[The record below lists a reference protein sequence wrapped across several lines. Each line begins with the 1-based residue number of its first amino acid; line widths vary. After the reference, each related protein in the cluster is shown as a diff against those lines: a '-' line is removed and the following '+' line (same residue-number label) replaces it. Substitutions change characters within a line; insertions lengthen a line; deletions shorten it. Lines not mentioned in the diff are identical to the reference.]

1 MRNTLPPVFVI
12 SLPASVDRRAHMRKM
27 LDPLPLQY
35 EFVDGVDGKQLSAEE
50 VNQVYDEKII
60 GIYSNIRSRLLLRE
74 IGVYMSHVKAYEMIS
89 SRNISEALIL
99 EDDVYLSP
107 DLIPFLEHRDRLPK
121 DWRLVH
127 IAETFGPIT
136 GWHRKFHQ
144 IYKNYKVGLPYGTA
158 WGALGYLIR
167 GDLAKEFTQ
176 SAYPMLGVID
186 GRLFDIRYSLSAYYL
201 LTGEEKLVWEATDE
215 KGKLFE
221 STIDEN
227 KARSRMP
234 GIDMPTDR
242 DRKHLEPKP
251 PTVLRIKKF
260 CHKLIIRV
268 LVYFFPPKK
277 HQGHPIIGVK
287 DGYQVRMKFI
297 RFLAALCL
305 GWKRR

>member
-12 SLPASVDRRAHMRKM
+12 SLPAAVDRRAHMRKM

-35 EFVDGVDGKQLSAEE
+35 EFVDAVDGKQLSAEE
-50 VNQVYDEKII
+50 VNQVYDEKIV
-60 GIYSNIRSRLLLRE
+60 GIYDKPCLLLRE

-89 SRNISEALIL
+89 QRNISEALIL
-99 EDDVYLSP
+99 EDDVCLSP
-107 DLIPFLEHRDRLPK
+107 DLIPFLEHRNRLPK

-127 IAETFGPIT
+127 IAETFGTII
-136 GWHRKFHQ
+136 GWHRKFYQ

-167 GDLAKEFTQ
+167 GDLAEEFTQ

-186 GRLFDIRYSLSAYYL
+186 ERLFNIRYSLSAYYL
-201 LTGEEKLVWEATDE
+201 LAGGEKLVWEATDE

-227 KARSRMP
+227 KVRSRMT
-234 GIDMPTDR
+234 GIDTMNR
-242 DRKHLEPKP
+242 VQKRLGRKAS
-251 PTVLRIKKF
+251 TILRIKKS
-260 CHKLIIRV
+260 CRKLIIRV

-287 DGYQVRMKFI
+287 DGYQLRMKFI

-305 GWKRR
+305 GWKKR

>member
-12 SLPASVDRRAHMRKM
+12 SLPAAVDRRAHMRKM

-50 VNQVYDEKII
+50 VNRVYDEKIV
-60 GIYSNIRSRLLLRE
+60 GIYSKPRLLLRE
-74 IGVYMSHVKAYEMIS
+74 IGCYMSHVKAYEMIS

-99 EDDVYLSP
+99 EDDACLSP

-127 IAETFGPIT
+127 IAETFGPII

-144 IYKNYKVGLPYGTA
+144 IYKNYKVGLPYGVA
-158 WGALGYLIR
+158 WRTLGYLIR

-176 SAYPMLGVID
+176 SAYPILGVID

-201 LTGEEKLVWEATDE
+201 LAGEEKLVWVATNE

-221 STIDEN
+221 STINEN
-227 KARSRMP
+227 KAGARMTS
-234 GIDMPTDR
+234 IDTMDR
-242 DRKHLEPKP
+242 GRKHLERKNPA
-251 PTVLRIKKF
+251 VLRIKQF
-260 CHKLIIRV
+260 CYKLIIRV

-277 HQGHPIIGVK
+277 HQGHPIIGFK
-287 DGYQVRMKFI
+287 DGYRLRMKFI

-305 GWKRR
+305 GWKRQ